1 MSRNKRAREGRKGKE
16 GNDAGFVSLSLL
28 SVSPLFFASSCF
40 CVCSGVIN
48 ATGCF
53 GDAIRQMDDPKA
65 PPLIVGAS
73 GTHVILPDHFSP
85 DNMGLIIPKTRDG
98 RVLFFLPWE
107 GMTICG
113 TTDSPSEITM
123 SPAPTEEDVRFII
136 EESNR
141 YLSRKITLA
150 DVRAAWSGIRPLIK
164 DPAKLAS
171 GSSTAQLSRKHVVET
186 SPSTEMVSVL
196 GGKWTTYRKMAEDAV
211 DALAQKKGF
220 QVEPS
225 KTLSM
230 QLLGADRAGI
240 VFNKRYDRIPVTLR
254 ETYGLDKDV
263 ARHLSRNYG
272 TRALQ
277 VGQLVQADREARQ
290 DYESAKAAATASSS
304 SSWSGSKKTPSPVGF
319 NPALPPLGSRLA
331 SRHPVLVAEV
341 VFAVEQE
348 YAETVVDIL
357 ARRTRLAFLDS
368 NAAREAVPT
377 VVAVMASLLHWDAA
391 RQAKETAA
399 AHKFLDT
406 MITPSTE
413 ALIKSNNAA
422 NHHSNL
428 QAIAQAKPA
437 PPPSVQ
443 KPAATLA

>member
-1 MSRNKRAREGRKGKE
+1 
-16 GNDAGFVSLSLL
+16 
-28 SVSPLFFASSCF
+28 
-40 CVCSGVIN
+40 VIN

-53 GDAIRQMDDPKA
+53 GDAIRKMDDPSA
-65 PPLIVGAS
+65 TPLIVGAA

-113 TTDSPSEITM
+113 TTDSPSDITM
-123 SPAPTEEDVRFII
+123 SPAPTEDDVRFII

-171 GSSTAQLSRKHVVET
+171 GSTTAQLSRKHVVEANPT
-186 SPSTEMVSVL
+186 TGMVSIL
-196 GGKWTTYRKMAEDAV
+196 GGKWTTYRKMAEDAI
-211 DALAQKKGF
+211 DAFAKAKGV

-225 KTLSM
+225 KTLNM

-277 VGQLVQADREARQ
+277 IGQLVAADRDARQ
-290 DYESAKAAATASSS
+290 EYEGAKAAMAGVASSS
-304 SSWSGSKKTPSPVGF
+304 WGGSSKGKPTPVGF

-331 SRHPVLVAEV
+331 NRHPILVAEV

-348 YAETVVDIL
+348 YAETVVDVL

-368 NAAREAVPT
+368 QAAKEATPT
-377 VVAVMASLLHWDAA
+377 VINIMAQLLGWSKE
-391 RQAKETAA
+391 RQAKELEATQA
-399 AHKFLDT
+399 FLAT
-406 MITPSTE
+406 MITPSTA
-413 ALIKSNNAA
+413 ALLSSVKAEQ
-422 NHHSNL
+422 HTTNL
-428 QAIAQAKPA
+428 QAIQNARPA
-437 PPPSVQ
+437 PPASVQ
-443 KPAATLA
+443 KAAQQSLA